1 MTKDELERQRLNAR
15 GKQIL
20 QRQKAGAVRPHR
32 EDGYV
37 NLLNKYGT
45 SQDNSEAYQFEREP
59 IIPDT
64 QLTGL
69 YEGNG
74 LFSKIIDTPAEEA
87 LKHGFSMA
95 DKEPLEIL
103 EKISDMYDY
112 AHDALKQFPRD
123 ERYAL
128 VSDIKHKI
136 DVLIDLC
143 IKAKRGHYKKTTL
156 REMDDALDT
165 LRFYVK
171 KSYKFRYL
179 SEKKFFIW
187 NDYLTQIGKMLGK
200 WITNNNQRE
209 MNMSQKEQAKNPK

>member
-1 MTKDELERQRLNAR
+1 
-15 GKQIL
+15 
-20 QRQKAGAVRPHR
+20 
-32 EDGYV
+32 
-37 NLLNKYGT
+37 
-45 SQDNSEAYQFEREP
+45 
-59 IIPDT
+59 
-64 QLTGL
+64 
-69 YEGNG
+69 
-74 LFSKIIDTPAEEA
+74 
-87 LKHGFSMA
+87 MA

-128 VSDIKHKI
+128 ASDIKHKI
-136 DVLIDLC
+136 DVLIDPC

-187 NDYLTQIGKMLGK
+187 NDYLTQIGRMLPAPR
-200 WITNNNQRE
+200 TNRSGSTSAKLAMLWPMRLQR
-209 MNMSQKEQAKNPK
+209 

>member
-1 MTKDELERQRLNAR
+1 
-15 GKQIL
+15 
-20 QRQKAGAVRPHR
+20 
-32 EDGYV
+32 
-37 NLLNKYGT
+37 
-45 SQDNSEAYQFEREP
+45 
-59 IIPDT
+59 
-64 QLTGL
+64 
-69 YEGNG
+69 
-74 LFSKIIDTPAEEA
+74 
-87 LKHGFSMA
+87 MA

-112 AHDALKQFPRD
+112 AYDALKQFPRD

-128 VSDIKHKI
+128 ASDIKHKI

-143 IKAKRGHYKKTTL
+143 IKAKRGHYKKNTL

-187 NDYLTQIGKMLGK
+187 NDYLTQIGRMLGK
-200 WITNNNQRE
+200 WIESNNQRE
-209 MNMSQKEQAKNPK
+209 MNMRPKE